1 MATFICKCI
10 FYCKKG
16 RHRSVAVAFVAV
28 QLLSLLVISDWVAT
42 ETLLSDHSWA
52 YEACI
57 FCRERNHPSN
67 SAAQARQFYVDTA
80 DRIAR
85 AAAEE
90 VQREI

>member
-1 MATFICKCI
+1 
-10 FYCKKG
+10 
-16 RHRSVAVAFVAV
+16 VAVAFVAV

-67 SAAQARQFYVDTA
+67 SAAQSRQFYVDIA
-80 DRIAR
+80 DRIAG

-90 VQREI
+90 AQREI